1 MLQPEERTLLT
12 TLLEAPEGFRLEHA
26 IATTFTLDLTALL
39 TIPLGFA
46 GADLNESANKL
57 AVMQSVQQYVSK
69 IDVFA
74 QSGMVKAPHKPNA
87 LLAFLEP
94 IVHQV
99 SMRPGGHLFHPK
111 IWVLRYSHVENP
123 SEYQNKFRLICG
135 SRNLTFDR
143 SWDAAIVLDGD
154 TTNRRISR
162 NKPLCDFLATLP
174 GRSGGLEKIR
184 QKNFEETI
192 SELNTVEWEQP
203 VGVVADNDW
212 LKFHIFGVSATKKPD
227 ISGKRALVISPF
239 ANLEG
244 LEQFTS
250 ETPLQVI
257 SRAEEINSLD
267 ERGRKW
273 AGETQSRF
281 YVVNDDAATRD
292 LEDEESGAK
301 WDLTGLHAK
310 VYVIERGHHVHLMIG
325 SSNATNQAWGGNDEI
340 LVEIKGRKS
349 VYGIDTLLGEKTEFK
364 KILLDHEWGEHPEED
379 ADEDLRRT
387 LENKLREL
395 AELEFIAQVS
405 GDDEAGWQQV
415 VTSNGSIATDVPG
428 VSVELSLVTLPAEAR
443 VVTEGKA
450 VNESWVLHRVENAT
464 PFVVLRLRADSV
476 QVSTV
481 VLARLIGAP
490 EDRLDK
496 IIAQQFE
503 NKEMFLQFVAL
514 LLASSD
520 QDSYSSLHEYLDV
533 LNGGNQKWMADGS
546 GLLEILLRAL
556 SRSPKSIDD
565 VGRLVERLRVTK
577 DGKSKLPEGW
587 DELWTAVSTARAMM
601 GDRNVGV

>member
-1 MLQPEERTLLT
+1 MLQPENRTLLT
-12 TLLEAPEGFRLEHA
+12 TLLQPPVGYRLEHA
-26 IATTFTLDLTALL
+26 IATTFTLDLSALL

-57 AVMQSVQQYVSK
+57 AVMQSVQQYASK
-69 IDVFA
+69 VDVFV
-74 QSGMVKAPHKPNA
+74 QRGMVKVPHKPNA

-94 IVHQV
+94 IVHPV
-99 SMRPGGHLFHPK
+99 APPSRGHLFHPK

-123 SEYQNKFRLICG
+123 SEYQNRFRLICG

-143 SWDAAIVLDGD
+143 SWDAAIVLDGEA
-154 TTNRRISR
+154 TNRRYAY
-162 NKPLCDFLATLP
+162 NNPLCEFLKTLP
-174 GRSGGLEKIR
+174 SRSGGLEKIR
-184 QKNFEETI
+184 QKNLEETI
-192 SELNTVEWEQP
+192 SELNMVEWEQP
-203 VGVVADNDW
+203 DGVVQDDKW
-212 LKFHIFGVSATKKPD
+212 LKFHFFGASATKEPEMW
-227 ISGKRALVISPF
+227 GKRALVISPF
-239 ANLEG
+239 LSPKGFEKINVDTDLH
-244 LEQFTS
+244 
-250 ETPLQVI
+250 VI
-257 SRAEEINSLD
+257 SRGEEINSLD
-267 ERGRKW
+267 EAGRKW
-273 AGETQSRF
+273 AEETQSRF

-325 SSNATNQAWGGNDEI
+325 SSNATDHGWGGNDEI

-364 KILLDHEWGEHPEED
+364 KILLDHEWGDPPEED
-379 ADEDLRRT
+379 PDEDLCRT

-395 AELEFIAQVS
+395 AGLEFTATVS
-405 GDDEAGWQQV
+405 GDDEAGWRQI
-415 VTSNGSIATDVPG
+415 VTSSSLIAIDIPG
-428 VSVELSLVTLPAEAR
+428 VSVELSLVTLPAEVR
-443 VVTEGKA
+443 VVPEGKA
-450 VNESWVLHRVENAT
+450 ANESWELHRVENAT
-464 PFVVLRLRADSV
+464 PFVVLRLRTDSV

-520 QDSYSSLHEYLDV
+520 QDSYSSMHEYLDA
-533 LNGGNQKWMADGS
+533 LHGGNQKWMADGS

-577 DGKSKLPEGW
+577 DGKSKLPDGW
-587 DELWTAVSTARAMM
+587 DELWTAVSAARTMM